1 MEKEENLN
9 QENIESEISN
19 ENNETD
25 NKSDDNKEENKV
37 VEEEKELTPEERIK
51 ELEDKLARTFA
62 EMENQRRRFEK
73 EKDDAYE
80 YGGFAF
86 AKEALNLIDNLA
98 RSKLI
103 LESDDALKDTEALKK
118 TLEHFDII
126 NKDLISIFTKNNIK
140 PIDCLNKKLDPNLH
154 QAMMEIE
161 DDKKEPGTIVQE
173 VQKGFMIKDRLL
185 RPSLV
190 GVSKKT
196 EKKELTPEERI
207 KELEDKL
214 ARTFAEMENQRRR
227 FEKEKDDAY
236 EYGGFAFA
244 KEALNLIDNLA
255 RSKLILES
263 DDALKDTEA
272 LKKTLEHFDIIN
284 KDLISIFTKNNIK
297 PIDCLNKKL
306 DPNLHQAMMEIEDD
320 QKEPGTIVQEVQKG
334 FMIKDR
340 LLRPSLVGVS
350 KKTEKKEEKS
360 EENKENLNK

>member
-9 QENIESEISN
+9 QENTAAETSN
-19 ENNETD
+19 EKIEVD
-25 NKSDDNKEENKV
+25 RQSDDKQEENKV
-37 VEEEKELTPEERIK
+37 AEEKIELSPEEKIK

-73 EKDDAYE
+73 EKEDAFD

-103 LESDDALKDTEALKK
+103 LESDE
-118 TLEHFDII
+118 
-126 NKDLISIFTKNNIK
+126 
-140 PIDCLNKKLDPNLH
+140 
-154 QAMMEIE
+154 
-161 DDKKEPGTIVQE
+161 
-173 VQKGFMIKDRLL
+173 
-185 RPSLV
+185 
-190 GVSKKT
+190 
-196 EKKELTPEERI
+196 
-207 KELEDKL
+207 
-214 ARTFAEMENQRRR
+214 
-227 FEKEKDDAY
+227 
-236 EYGGFAFA
+236 
-244 KEALNLIDNLA
+244 
-255 RSKLILES
+255 
-263 DDALKDTEA
+263 ALKDTEA

-320 QKEPGTIVQEVQKG
+320 QKEPGTIVQEIQKG

-350 KKTEKKEEKS
+350 KKVEKKDENN
-360 EENKENLNK
+360 EENKENLDK